1 MFSIPPQ
8 ICMEKE
14 WKVVRDEAQGHLY
27 AYYDDNWVSYD
38 DVSTVRAK
46 VR

>member
-1 MFSIPPQ
+1 MFPIPTQ
-8 ICMEKE
+8 ICMAEE
-14 WKVVRDEAQGHLY
+14 WTVVRDDAHGFLY

-38 DVSTVRAK
+38 DVNTVRAK

>member
-1 MFSIPPQ
+1 MFPIPEQ
-8 ICMEKE
+8 ICMVKD
-14 WKVVRDEAQGHLY
+14 WNVVRDDALGHLY